1 MLCTVIIVG
10 REMRFFLGKE
20 KTEKGG
26 KCEMLVTVKVELR
39 LF

>member
-10 REMRFFLGKE
+10 REMRFFWERK
-20 KTEKGG
+20 KTEQGEKW
-26 KCEMLVTVKVELR
+26 EMLVTVKVELR